1 MELVLRIL
9 VVVVGLVAVVAVVA
23 VVVVVFWDCGCVL
36 MQSKGL
42 DGGSSSHE
50 NNSGIQKRLA
60 QVDARLLVGDD
71 GGGDAWVVFGESSSF
86 IGP

>member
-1 MELVLRIL
+1 LVLRIL
-9 VVVVGLVAVVAVVA
+9 VVVVVVVAVGLAVVA
-23 VVVVVFWDCGCVL
+23 VVVFWDCGCVL
-36 MQSKGL
+36 KQSKGL
-42 DGGSSSHE
+42 DGGSPSHE

-60 QVDARLLVGDD
+60 QVDERLLVGVND